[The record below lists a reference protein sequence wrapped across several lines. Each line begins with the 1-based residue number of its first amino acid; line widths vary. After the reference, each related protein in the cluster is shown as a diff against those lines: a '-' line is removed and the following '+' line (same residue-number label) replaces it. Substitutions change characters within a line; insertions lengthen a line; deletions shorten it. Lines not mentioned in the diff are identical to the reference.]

1 MVAFRPWQIA
11 ATGADAGRYSP
22 SYGHGPY
29 LPRSYSSE
37 GADERSEA
45 AAVCSRSDLVIT
57 SVHELSSCMNL
68 SPRFSGHATSR
79 FFLQKCLHFKAR
91 ALQQSLP

>member
-1 MVAFRPWQIA
+1 MVAFRLWQIA

-37 GADERSEA
+37 GADERSEV
-45 AAVCSRSDLVIT
+45 AAVCSISDLA
-57 SVHELSSCMNL
+57 SASAHELSSCMNL
-68 SPRFSGHATSR
+68 SPRFSDHAASR
-79 FFLQKCLHFKAR
+79 FFLQKCLHFKAQ

>member
-45 AAVCSRSDLVIT
+45 AAVCSLAKEDVTADRPA
-57 SVHELSSCMNL
+57 SSTVASEVDAAMGH
-68 SPRFSGHATSR
+68 PRN
-79 FFLQKCLHFKAR
+79 
-91 ALQQSLP
+91 